1 MNHSDSQN
9 LLRSKPAKKCQ
20 EKKAENFEVKK
31 GAAK

>member
-1 MNHSDSQN
+1 